1 LGERIQKNNMDT
13 TTSWILDFVDQ
24 ITKPA
29 KDVMKTVNKM
39 TSGLED
45 ISEAVKLSEKDTRI
59 ALTKSK
65 DYYKDLEKSIKEVEK
80 ELKDLEKAKK
90 SDSWAEQQKAN
101 AAYEQAKVKVEKYR
115 TALHGAEADVKDLTD
130 QVDKFDQKA
139 QKWTDLTTG
148 INQGIEL
155 IQKATD
161 SLDFS
166 VDVQNLTTEVQ
177 RMTDLTGDSL
187 DEFVRRSRNIAKVY
201 DEDAQEIARAANA
214 MTKQN
219 GGSFEENLKL
229 IEEGYKKGA
238 NANGDFIDQL
248 KEYQPFIK
256 QLGLSQSEAIALI
269 AKSGK
274 DGVFSDK
281 AIDSIK
287 EADLSLREMTKTQVT
302 ALAGIGL
309 KPEDLVGKS
318 TFDAVKLISSKM
330 KGATS
335 QARQTIMADIFK
347 GAGEDA
353 GLAFAEQLGTMDLD
367 LTKLPSVEQA
377 GAGIK
382 GFFADLSTWAG
393 QAFGDVGIYAQQL
406 SPMIQI
412 VAGAIPIYSAL
423 TKATWFQSIATKAAA
438 AQQWLLNIAM
448 NANPVG
454 LIIAGIAALIAV
466 VAIAINYYDEF
477 GAAMLFVL
485 GPLGMLI
492 NLVMSFREHWDS
504 IVSAFQAD
512 GFIGGIKR
520 IGLVIL
526 DSLLKPVQQL
536 LQLLSHIPGLG
547 GLAGTGAKW
556 IEDFRK
562 SNQLIGAGE
571 KNGEKATTTK
581 KAPGVNEYLKKNPDV
596 LGAVVDPTKK
606 KKGKGEGD
614 GINVGSGSNGIK
626 SIVMN
631 LTVNNA
637 FSVVKGENIRNIADQ
652 ITSHINDRLRD
663 SVVNLGG

>member
-1 LGERIQKNNMDT
+1 MDT

-45 ISEAVKLSEKDTRI
+45 ISDAVKLSEKDTRI

-115 TALHGAEADVKDLTD
+115 TALQGAEADVKDLTD

-201 DEDAQEIARAANA
+201 DEDAQDIARAANA

-571 KNGEKATTTK
+571 KTGEKATTTK

-614 GINVGSGSNGIK
+614 GLNVGSGSNGIK

>member
-1 LGERIQKNNMDT
+1 MDT
-13 TTSWILDFVDQ
+13 TTSWILDFVDH
-24 ITKPA
+24 ITKPV
-29 KDVMKTVNKM
+29 KDVMKSVNKM

-45 ISEAVKLSEKDTRI
+45 VSDAVKLSEKDTRT
-59 ALTKSK
+59 ALSKSK
-65 DYYKDLEKSIKEVEK
+65 EYYKDLEKSIKDVEK

-90 SDSWAEQQKAN
+90 SDSWTEQQKAN
-101 AAYEQAKVKVEKYR
+101 AAYDKAKVKVENYR
-115 TALHGAEADVKDLTD
+115 EALQGAEKDVKDLTD

-139 QKWTDLTTG
+139 QKWTDLATG

-161 SLDFS
+161 SLDFN

-177 RMTDLTGDSL
+177 RMTDLTGNAL

-201 DEDAQEIARAANA
+201 DEDAQDIARAANT

-219 GGSFEENLKL
+219 GGTFEENLKL

-256 QLGLSQSEAIALI
+256 QLGLDQSEAIALI

-274 DGVFSDK
+274 EGVFSDK

-287 EADLSLREMTKTQVT
+287 EADLSLREMGKAQVT

-309 KPEDLVGKS
+309 KPEDLVGKTS
-318 TFDAVKLISSKM
+318 FDAVKLISSRM
-330 KGATS
+330 KGATT
-335 QARQTIMADIFK
+335 QARQLILADIFK

-353 GLAFAEQLGTMDLD
+353 GHQWIQELGSMDLD
-367 LTKLPSVEQA
+367 ITKLPSVEQA

-382 GFFADLSTWAG
+382 GWFADIGTWAG
-393 QAFGDVGIYAQQL
+393 QAFGSVGVYAQQL

-412 VAGAIPIYSAL
+412 IAGGIPIYQAL
-423 TKATWFQSIATKAAA
+423 SKATWFQSIAAKAATA
-438 AQQWLLNIAM
+438 SQWLLNIAM
-448 NANPVG
+448 DANPVG
-454 LIIAGIAALIAV
+454 LLILGITALIAV
-466 VAIAINYYDEF
+466 VAVAISYYDDF

-485 GPLGMLI
+485 GPLGLLI
-492 NLVMSFREHWDS
+492 NLVMSFKEHWDS
-504 IVSAFQAD
+504 IVSAFQSD
-512 GFIGGIKR
+512 GIVGGIKR

-547 GLAGTGAKW
+547 NLAGTGAKW

-562 SNQLIGAGE
+562 SNQLIGSGE
-571 KNGEKATTTK
+571 KTGDKASETK
-581 KAPGVNEYLKKNPDV
+581 KATGVNDYLKKSPDV
-596 LGAVVDPTKK
+596 LGVVPDTTKK

-637 FSVVKGENIRNIADQ
+637 FSVTKGENIRNIADQ
-652 ITSHINDRLRD
+652 ITSHFNDRLRD

>member
-1 LGERIQKNNMDT
+1 MDT
-13 TTSWILDFVDQ
+13 TTSWILDFVDH
-24 ITKPA
+24 ITKPV
-29 KDVMKTVNKM
+29 KEVMKSVGKM

-45 ISEAVKLSEKDTRI
+45 VSDAVKLSEKDTRI
-59 ALTKSK
+59 ALSKSK
-65 DYYKDLEKSIKEVEK
+65 DYYKDLEKSIKDVEK
-80 ELKDLEKAKK
+80 EIKGLEKAKK
-90 SDSWAEQQKAN
+90 SDSWTEQQN
-101 AAYEQAKVKVEKYR
+101 AAIAYDKATAKLENYR
-115 TALHGAEADVKDLTD
+115 KALQGAEEDMKDLTQ
-130 QVDKFDQKA
+130 QVEKFDEKA

-161 SLDFS
+161 SLDFN

-187 DEFVRRSRNIAKVY
+187 DEFVRRSRNIAAVY
-201 DEDAQEIARAANA
+201 DEDAQDIARAANA

-219 GGSFEENLKL
+219 GGTFEENLKL

-302 ALAGIGL
+302 ALSGIGL
-309 KPEDLVGKS
+309 KPEDLEGKT

-353 GLAFAEQLGTMDLD
+353 GLAFAEELGTMDLD

-382 GFFADLSTWAG
+382 GWFADISTWAG
-393 QAFGDVGIYAQQL
+393 QAFGNIGIYAQQM
-406 SPMIQI
+406 SPMIQV
-412 VAGAIPIYSAL
+412 VAGAIPIYQAL

-448 NANPVG
+448 NANPIG
-454 LIIAGIAALIAV
+454 LIIAGIVAL
-466 VAIAINYYDEF
+466 VAYVGVMINYWDDF
-477 GAAMLFVL
+477 GAAMSLLL
-485 GPLGMLI
+485 GPIGLI
-492 NLVMSFREHWDS
+492 IGAFKSVYDHWDS
-504 IVSAFQAD
+504 IIKAFQSD
-512 GFIGGIKR
+512 GIMAGLLRIKVV
-520 IGLVIL
+520 LFDAV
-526 DSLLKPVQQL
+526 LKPLQQVL
-536 LQLLSHIPGLG
+536 EMVASFDPT
-547 GLAGTGAKW
+547 GLAQKGVDSIKAY
-556 IEDFRK
+556 RK
-562 SNQLIGAGE
+562 ANDLVTAGE
-571 KNGEKATTTK
+571 NKQAKEKDSKTT
-581 KAPGVNEYLKKNPDV
+581 PSVNDYLKKSPDV
-596 LGAVVDPTKK
+596 LGAVTDPTKK
-606 KKGKGEGD
+606 GKGKKEGD

-637 FSVVKGENIRNIADQ
+637 FSVAKGENIRNIADQ
-652 ITSHINDRLRD
+652 ITSLVNDRMRD
-663 SVVNLGG
+663 SVINLGG

>member
-1 LGERIQKNNMDT
+1 MDT
-13 TTSWILDFVDQ
+13 TTSWILDFVDH
-24 ITKPA
+24 ITKPV
-29 KDVMKTVNKM
+29 KEVMKSVGKM

-45 ISEAVKLSEKDTRI
+45 VSDAVKLSEKDTRI
-59 ALTKSK
+59 ALSKSK
-65 DYYKDLEKSIKEVEK
+65 DYYKDLEKSIKDVEK
-80 ELKDLEKAKK
+80 EIKGLEKAKK
-90 SDSWAEQQKAN
+90 SDSWTEQQN
-101 AAYEQAKVKVEKYR
+101 AAIAYDKATAKLENYR
-115 TALHGAEADVKDLTD
+115 RALQGAEEDMKDLTQ
-130 QVDKFDQKA
+130 QVEKFDEKA

-161 SLDFS
+161 SLDFN

-187 DEFVRRSRNIAKVY
+187 DEFVRRSRNIAAVY
-201 DEDAQEIARAANA
+201 DEDAQDIARAANA

-219 GGSFEENLKL
+219 GGTFEENLKL

-302 ALAGIGL
+302 ALSGIGL
-309 KPEDLVGKS
+309 KPEDLEGKT

-353 GLAFAEQLGTMDLD
+353 GLAFAEELGTMDLD

-382 GFFADLSTWAG
+382 GWFADISTWAG
-393 QAFGDVGIYAQQL
+393 QAFGNIGIYAQQM
-406 SPMIQI
+406 SPMIQV
-412 VAGAIPIYSAL
+412 VAGAIPIYQAL

-448 NANPVG
+448 NANPIG
-454 LIIAGIAALIAV
+454 LIIAGIVALIAV

-492 NLVMSFREHWDS
+492 NLVQSFREHWDS
-504 IVSAFQAD
+504 IVSAFQSD
-512 GFIGGIKR
+512 GIIGGIKR
-520 IGLVIL
+520 IGMVLL
-526 DSLLKPVQQL
+526 DSLLKPIQQL
-536 LQLLSHIPGLG
+536 LELIAHIDPTGLSQK
-547 GLAGTGAKW
+547 GADK
-556 IEDFRK
+556 IAAFRK
-562 SNQLIGAGE
+562 ANQLVGKGE
-571 KNGEKATTTK
+571 TDSKTK
-581 KAPGVNEYLKKNPDV
+581 TEAKKPASVNDYLKKSPDV
-596 LGAVVDPTKK
+596 LGAVTDPTKK
-606 KKGKGEGD
+606 AKGKKEGD

-637 FSVVKGENIRNIADQ
+637 FSVAKGENIRNIADQ
-652 ITSHINDRLRD
+652 ITSLVNDRMRD
-663 SVVNLGG
+663 SVINLGG

>member
-1 LGERIQKNNMDT
+1 MDV
-13 TTSWILDFVDQ
+13 TTSWILEFVNH
-24 ITKPA
+24 ITKPV
-29 KDVMKTVNKM
+29 KDVMKSVNQM
-39 TSGLED
+39 TSGLD
-45 ISEAVKLSEKDTRI
+45 DVSEAVKLSEKDTRI

-65 DYYKDLEKSIKEVEK
+65 EYYKDLEKSIKEVEN

-101 AAYEQAKVKVEKYR
+101 TAYEQAKIKVEKYR
-115 TALHGAEADVKDLTD
+115 QALQGAEDDVKDLTN

-139 QKWTDLTTG
+139 QKWTDLATG

-161 SLDFS
+161 SLDFN
-166 VDVQNLTTEVQ
+166 VDVQNLTTQVQ
-177 RMTDLTGDSL
+177 RMTDLTGDAL
-187 DEFVRRSRNIAKVY
+187 DEFVKRSRNIAAVY
-201 DEDAQEIARAANA
+201 DQDAEDIARAANA

-219 GGSFEENLKL
+219 GGTFEENLKL

-256 QLGLSQSEAIALI
+256 QLGLDQSEAIALI

-287 EADLSLREMTKTQVT
+287 EADLSLREMTKAQVT

-309 KPEDLVGKS
+309 KPEDLEGKS
-318 TFDAVKLISSKM
+318 TFDAVKMISAKM

-335 QARQTIMADIFK
+335 QARQTIIADIFK

-353 GLAFAEQLGTMDLD
+353 GIAFVDELGTMDLD

-382 GFFADLSTWAG
+382 GWFADISTWAG
-393 QAFGDVGIYAQQL
+393 QAFGDIGIYAQQL
-406 SPMIQI
+406 SPMIQM
-412 VAGAIPIYSAL
+412 VAGAIPIYQAL
-423 TKATWFQSIATKAAA
+423 TKVTWLQNIASTVLSGTQKILNALFVSSPIGWVVLGIGALVAAISICWEKFEGFRLVVFKGWEAIKLFGSVIKDYVVDRIKGLLSGITGLGKTLVQFFQGDWKAAWETGKQSVSDIMGLDAGKNA
-438 AQQWLLNIAM
+438 ANKFKEGWSGAM
-448 NANPVG
+448 ATG
-454 LIIAGIAALIAV
+454 QTKSDAYTASKKSQ
-466 VAIAINYYDEF
+466 E
-477 GAAMLFVL
+477 
-485 GPLGMLI
+485 
-492 NLVMSFREHWDS
+492 
-504 IVSAFQAD
+504 
-512 GFIGGIKR
+512 
-520 IGLVIL
+520 
-526 DSLLKPVQQL
+526 KP
-536 LQLLSHIPGLG
+536 
-547 GLAGTGAKW
+547 
-556 IEDFRK
+556 
-562 SNQLIGAGE
+562 
-571 KNGEKATTTK
+571 
-581 KAPGVNEYLKKNPDV
+581 KAPSVNDYLKKSPDV
-596 LGAVVDPTKK
+596 LGAAATGDTKK
-606 KKGKGEGD
+606 STGKGTGD
-614 GINVGSGSNGIK
+614 GLNVGSGSNGIK

-637 FSVVKGENIRNIADQ
+637 FSVAKGENIRNIADQ

>member
-1 LGERIQKNNMDT
+1 MDT

-115 TALHGAEADVKDLTD
+115 TALQGAEADVKDLTD

-201 DEDAQEIARAANA
+201 DEDAQDIARAANA

-238 NANGDFIDQL
+238 NANGDFIDSL
-248 KEYQPFIK
+248 IEYQPTIK
-256 QLGLSQSEAIALI
+256 QSGMAMSEAIALMV
-269 AKSGK
+269 KGGK
-274 DGVFSDK
+274 DGIFSDK
-281 AIDSIK
+281 AIDTIK
-287 EADLSLREMTKTQVT
+287 EGTLSLGEMGVAQKK

-309 KPEDLVGKS
+309 TQEELSGK
-318 TFDAVKLISSKM
+318 TAFEAMKMISAKM
-330 KGATS
+330 KGFS
-335 QARQTIMADIFK
+335 LQARQTIVADIFK
-347 GAGEDA
+347 GAGEDGGNA
-353 GLAFAEQLGTMDLD
+353 FIEKLATMDLD
-367 LTKLPSVEQA
+367 LANSPSIEQA

-382 GFFADLSTWAG
+382 GFFADISTWAG
-393 QAFGDVGIYAQQL
+393 QSFGNVGVYAQQL
-406 SPMIQI
+406 SPMFQI
-412 VAGAIPIYSAL
+412 LAGAIPAYQAL
-423 TKATWFQSIATKAAA
+423 TKATWFQNIATKAATSA
-438 AQQWLLNIAM
+438 QWLWNIAM
-448 NANPVG
+448 VENPIG
-454 LIIAGIAALIAV
+454 LIIVGIAALIAV
-466 VAIAINYYDEF
+466 IVVAINYYDEF

-571 KNGEKATTTK
+571 KTGEKATTTK

-614 GINVGSGSNGIK
+614 GLNVGSGSNGIK

>member
-1 LGERIQKNNMDT
+1 MDT